1 MHEGKVK
8 SKIEFIH
15 IRGLFMSSKVE
26 VLIVLFVWSNFC
38 CNRNFNR
45 NFLLCLLLIFAS
57 SFMDRYILQSAL
69 LRKSNIDEL
78 QMLNYYL
85 RQAEK
90 KSKHQKQTQQK
101 ISVIISVAK
110 INCRKHIK
118 TPITDMNCKIKWSA
132 GFEPLALESEV

>member
-57 SFMDRYILQSAL
+57 SFMDRYILYSAL

-90 KSKHQKQTQQK
+90 KIKTS
-101 ISVIISVAK
+101 K
-110 INCRKHIK
+110 INTTENFCYNFCYNRNWTTWKGLNWGKTVHI
-118 TPITDMNCKIKWSA
+118 
-132 GFEPLALESEV
+132 F